1 MAGSSFPF
9 GADKNDENAFSRAQ
23 QKTAFAVPTTAQQS
37 FTIHVDPEP
46 VIAQSAAFNTSSTV
60 PQLNP
65 ALTSLSRPAL
75 TNVFVGNRAGE
86 GELTC
91 TTCKAF
97 LYAVLNVQLG
107 LLRFTNLVRIAFLSS
122 RVSSQHW

>member
-9 GADKNDENAFSRAQ
+9 GATKNDENAFSRAQ

-46 VIAQSAAFNTSSTV
+46 VIAQSAAFITSSTV
-60 PQLNP
+60 QQLNP

-86 GELTC
+86 GELT
-91 TTCKAF
+91 TCKFFF
-97 LYAVLNVQLG
+97 LIWRLERATQAC
-107 LLRFTNLVRIAFLSS
+107 RD
-122 RVSSQHW
+122 SQI